1 MRESDR
7 FDQSEPGQE
16 RRDGDMQQIDPQLA
30 AAFVATTGV
39 GFLMMVAGVH
49 KSMLEW
55 RNKRRHCPSCGR
67 LVDGR
72 VCQICT
78 HTG

>member
-1 MRESDR
+1 MH
-7 FDQSEPGQE
+7 QL
-16 RRDGDMQQIDPQLA
+16 DPQLA
-30 AAFVATTGV
+30 AMFVATTGV
-39 GFLMMVAGVH
+39 GFLMMMAGVH

-67 LVDGR
+67 ILDSR
-72 VCQICT
+72 VCRTCT

>member
-1 MRESDR
+1 MRGGAPFDR
-7 FDQSEPGQE
+7 SPSGKKRIGE
-16 RRDGDMQQIDPQLA
+16 MQQLDPQLA

-39 GFLMMVAGVH
+39 GFLMLMAGVH

-55 RNKRRHCPSCGR
+55 RHKRRHCPSCGR
-67 LVDGR
+67 ILDSR
-72 VCQICT
+72 VCRTCT

>member
-1 MRESDR
+1 ME
-7 FDQSEPGQE
+7 QL
-16 RRDGDMQQIDPQLA
+16 DPQLA
-30 AAFVATTGV
+30 SAFVATTGI
-39 GFLMMVAGVH
+39 GFLMMIAGVH

-67 LVDGR
+67 ILDSR
-72 VCQICT
+72 VCRTCT